1 MYLYILR
8 NRKRKANKSSARNV
22 INKREMTMKNRIK
35 NTVRT
40 RRLRSSTSSDMS
52 TSAVVSPTTND
63 ENNDID
69 DDSVSNKK
77 VDNDRVEV
85 YKLRSNRT
93 EKIESQQK
101 GLSDSSKES
110 AHEEEEEDEEHEN
123 SIVAETPKLDEAI
136 REYLWKPTKL
146 STLTTTITEV
156 TDQSGVTVLIRELN
170 DIPTTNIN
178 TRPSRFLGY
187 GNGGRGGKH

>member
-1 MYLYILR
+1 MYILR